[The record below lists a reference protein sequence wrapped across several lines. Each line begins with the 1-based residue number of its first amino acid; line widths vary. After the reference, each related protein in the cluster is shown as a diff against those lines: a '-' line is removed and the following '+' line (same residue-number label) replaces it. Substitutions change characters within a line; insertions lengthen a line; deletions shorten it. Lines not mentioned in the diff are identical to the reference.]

1 MSKDKVNVSGL
12 SPLKYG
18 AFRAL
23 WIAAVASNIG
33 SLMQAVGEGWLMTS
47 LTSSSLLVA
56 LTYSSE
62 SISIVLLALPAGALA
77 DIVNRRWLLI
87 TSQAWMLATA
97 ATLGVITM
105 LGLISP
111 LTLLLFIFL
120 IGLGEAM
127 STPAF
132 APYLLGTVPH
142 NETRNAVTL
151 IGVALNIGRGL
162 GPAVGGILV
171 AFVGPAAVFFLN
183 AGSFAGVI
191 VILYRFRSN
200 APSISQLPAERM
212 IGAIRAGMRY
222 VRYNYTIHTVLARV
236 AALAIP
242 ISALPALL
250 PAFVRHDLGLDSSVY
265 GILFGLF
272 GLGAIIGG
280 LVIMPKIIRKVSA
293 DWIAVIATI
302 SFLVSLAA
310 LATVQNIAILA
321 SAMVLAGIAQIM
333 AFATLG
339 FVLYGSLPN
348 WVIAR
353 AASFYQLV
361 LQAALVAGSVAWGL
375 IADQFGISTA
385 LLSASAALA
394 VGLLVKLRYPLKA
407 DKEIDVSA
415 SMHWPIP
422 QLLSQPNLDQ
432 GPVLVQI
439 EYKIDP
445 SKLQEFTKAM
455 QDLST
460 IRKRDGAFY
469 WGLFRHD
476 KNENVFVESFLVD
489 SWVEHLRQHERMTV
503 ADRFIEE
510 RAKTFHIDEKPPNV
524 SHFIAGPFQSDSR
537 RTHDGDD
544 GI

>member
-1 MSKDKVNVSGL
+1 MSKDKVNLSGL

-18 AFRAL
+18 AFRAI
-23 WIAAVASNIG
+23 WIAAVASNVG
-33 SLMQAVGEGWLMTS
+33 SLMQIVGEGWLMTS

-56 LTYSSE
+56 LAYASV

-77 DIVNRRWLLI
+77 DIVNKRWLLI
-87 TSQAWMLATA
+87 ASQAWMLAIA
-97 ATLGVITM
+97 ATLGLMTM
-105 LGLISP
+105 VGLISP

-142 NETRNAVTL
+142 YETRNAVTL
-151 IGVALNIGRGL
+151 IGVALNIGRGI

-183 AGSFAGVI
+183 AASFAGII
-191 VILYRFRSN
+191 VVLYRFRSM
-200 APSISQLPAERM
+200 APTISQLPAERM

-222 VRYNYTIHTVLARV
+222 VRHNSTIHAVLARV
-236 AALAIP
+236 TAFAIP
-242 ISALPALL
+242 ISVLPALL
-250 PAFVRHDLGLDSSVY
+250 PAFVRYELSLDSSVY

-272 GLGAIIGG
+272 GLGAIVGG
-280 LVIMPKIIRKVSA
+280 LVIMPRIIRKVSA
-293 DWIAVIATI
+293 DWIAIIATI
-302 SFLVSLAA
+302 SFLVSLAV
-310 LATVQNIAILA
+310 LATVQNIALLA
-321 SAMVLAGIAQIM
+321 LAMVLAGVAQIM

-361 LQAALVAGSVAWGL
+361 LQGALVAGSIAWGL
-375 IADQFGISTA
+375 IADQFGIRTA

-394 VGLLVKLRYPLKA
+394 VGLLVKLPYPLKS
-407 DKEIDVSA
+407 DKEIDVSP
-415 SMHWPIP
+415 SMHWPVP

-445 SKLQEFTKAM
+445 SKLQEFTMAM
-455 QDLST
+455 QD
-460 IRKRDGAFY
+460 
-469 WGLFRHD
+469 
-476 KNENVFVESFLVD
+476 
-489 SWVEHLRQHERMTV
+489 
-503 ADRFIEE
+503 
-510 RAKTFHIDEKPPNV
+510 
-524 SHFIAGPFQSDSR
+524 
-537 RTHDGDD
+537 
-544 GI
+544 

>member
-1 MSKDKVNVSGL
+1 MSKDRVSVSGL
-12 SPLKYG
+12 SPLKYS

-33 SLMQAVGEGWLMTS
+33 SLMEAVGEGWLMTS

-56 LTYSSE
+56 LTYASE

-87 TSQAWMLATA
+87 ASQVWMLAIA
-97 ATLGVITM
+97 ATLGAMTM
-105 LGLISP
+105 LGLILP

-132 APYLLGTVPH
+132 APYLLGTTPH
-142 NETRNAVTL
+142 YEIRNAVTL
-151 IGVALNIGRGL
+151 IGVALNIGRGI

-183 AGSFAGVI
+183 AASFAGVI
-191 VILYRFRSN
+191 VVLYHFRSN

-222 VRYNYTIHTVLARV
+222 VRYNSTIHAVLARV
-236 AALAIP
+236 AAFAIP

-272 GLGAIIGG
+272 GLGAIVGG
-280 LVIMPKIIRKVSA
+280 LIVMPRVIRKISA

-302 SFLVSLAA
+302 SFLVSLAV
-310 LATVQNIAILA
+310 LATVQNIALLA
-321 SAMVLAGIAQIM
+321 SAMVLAGVAQIM

-339 FVLYGSLPN
+339 FVLYGTLPS
-348 WVIAR
+348 WVTAR

-361 LQAALVAGSVAWGL
+361 LQAALVLGSVAWGL
-375 IADQFGISTA
+375 IADQFGIRTA
-385 LLSASAALA
+385 LLSASMALA
-394 VGLLVKLRYPLKA
+394 VGLLVKLPYPLKV
-407 DKEIDVSA
+407 DKEIDVSP
-415 SMHWPIP
+415 SMHWPVP
-422 QLLSQPNLDQ
+422 QLSTQPNLDQ

-445 SKLQEFTKAM
+445 SKLQEFTMAM
-455 QDLST
+455 EELST

-476 KNENVFVESFLVD
+476 KNENVYIESFLVD

-503 ADRFIEE
+503 ADRSIEE
-510 RAKTFHIDEKPPNV
+510 RALAFHIDEKPPKV
-524 SHFIAGPFQSDSR
+524 SHFIAGPFQNDSR
-537 RTHDGDD
+537 RTDD
-544 GI
+544 GNI

>member
-1 MSKDKVNVSGL
+1 MSKDKVSVSGL
-12 SPLKYG
+12 SPLKYS
-18 AFRAL
+18 AFRAI
-23 WIAAVASNIG
+23 WIAAVASNVG

-56 LTYSSE
+56 LTYASE

-87 TSQAWMLATA
+87 VSQTWMLVIA
-97 ATLGVITM
+97 ATLGVLTI
-105 LGLISP
+105 LGLISS
-111 LTLLLFIFL
+111 LTLLLFIFF

-142 NETRNAVTL
+142 YETRNAVTL
-151 IGVALNIGRGL
+151 IGVALNIGRGV
-162 GPAVGGILV
+162 GPAIGGILV
-171 AFVGPAAVFFLN
+171 ALVSPAAVFFIN
-183 AGSFAGVI
+183 AASFAVVI
-191 VILYRFRSN
+191 VVLYRFRSS
-200 APSISQLPAERM
+200 ASPTSQLPAERM
-212 IGAIRAGMRY
+212 IGAIRAGIRY
-222 VRYNYTIHTVLARV
+222 VRHTPTIHAVLTRV
-236 AALAIP
+236 TAFAIP

-250 PAFVRHDLGLDSSVY
+250 PAFVKYELSLDSSIY
-265 GILFGLF
+265 GILFALF
-272 GLGAIIGG
+272 GLGAIVGG
-280 LVIMPKIIRKVSA
+280 LIVMPRVARKVSA
-293 DWIAVIATI
+293 DRIAIIATI
-302 SFLVSLAA
+302 FFSGSLGVV
-310 LATVQNIAILA
+310 ATVQNILLIGP
-321 SAMVLAGIAQIM
+321 AMVLAGVAQIM

-348 WVIAR
+348 WVTAR

-361 LQAALVAGSVAWGL
+361 LQAALVTGSVTWGL
-375 IADQFGISTA
+375 IADQFGIRAA

-394 VGLLVKLRYPLKA
+394 VGLLVKLPYPLKS
-407 DKEIDVSA
+407 DKEIDVSP
-415 SMHWPIP
+415 SMHWPVP

-445 SKLQEFTKAM
+445 SKLQEFTMAM

-476 KNENVFVESFLVD
+476 KEINVYIESFLVE

-503 ADRFIEE
+503 ADRSIEE
-510 RAKTFHIDEKPPNV
+510 RALSFHIDEKPPTV
-524 SHFIAGPFQSDSR
+524 SHFIAGPFRNDTW
-537 RTHDGDD
+537 RTDR
-544 GI
+544 

>member
-1 MSKDKVNVSGL
+1 MSKDTVSASGL
-12 SPLKYG
+12 SPLKYS

-23 WIAAVASNIG
+23 WIAAVASNVG
-33 SLMQAVGEGWLMTS
+33 SLMQIVGEGWLMTS

-56 LTYSSE
+56 LAYASV

-87 TSQAWMLATA
+87 VSQTWMLVIA
-97 ATLGVITM
+97 ATLGIVTM
-105 LGLISP
+105 LDLISP
-111 LTLLLFIFL
+111 STLLLFIFL

-142 NETRNAVTL
+142 YETRNAVTL
-151 IGVALNIGRGL
+151 IGVALNIGRGI
-162 GPAVGGILV
+162 GPAVGGILL
-171 AFVGPAAVFFLN
+171 AFVGPAPVFFLN
-183 AGSFAGVI
+183 AASFAGVI
-191 VILYRFRSN
+191 VVLYHFHSHN
-200 APSISQLPAERM
+200 PSISQLPAERM

-222 VRYNYTIHTVLARV
+222 VRYNSTIHAVLARV
-236 AALAIP
+236 TAFAIP
-242 ISALPALL
+242 ISAVPALL

-265 GILFGLF
+265 GIMFGLF
-272 GLGAIIGG
+272 GLGAIVGG
-280 LVIMPKIIRKVSA
+280 LIVMPRVIRKVSA

-302 SFLVSLAA
+302 SFLVSLAVI
-310 LATVQNIAILA
+310 ATMQNIAFLA
-321 SAMVLAGIAQIM
+321 SAMVLAGVAQIM

-339 FVLYGSLPN
+339 FVLYGTLPG
-348 WVIAR
+348 WVTAR

-361 LQAALVAGSVAWGL
+361 LQAALVIGSVVWGL
-375 IADQFGISTA
+375 IADQFGIRTA

-394 VGLLVKLRYPLKA
+394 VGLLVKLPYPLKA
-407 DKEIDVSA
+407 ADREIDVSP
-415 SMHWPIP
+415 SMHWPVP
-422 QLLSQPNLDQ
+422 QLLTQPSLNQ

-445 SKLQEFTKAM
+445 SKLQEFTMAM

-476 KNENVFVESFLVD
+476 KKENVYIESFLVE

-503 ADRFIEE
+503 ADRSIEE
-510 RAKTFHIDEKPPNV
+510 HALAFHIDEKPAIV
-524 SHFIAGPFQSDSR
+524 SHFIAGPFGSDSK
-537 RTHDGDD
+537 
-544 GI
+544 